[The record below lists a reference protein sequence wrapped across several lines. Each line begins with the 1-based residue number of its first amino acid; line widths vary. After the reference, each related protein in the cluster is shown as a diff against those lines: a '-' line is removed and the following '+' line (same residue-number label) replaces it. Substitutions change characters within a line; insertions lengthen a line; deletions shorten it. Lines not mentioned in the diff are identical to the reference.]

1 MMKHNL
7 KALREARGWNQQ
19 QAADAFGMSK
29 SGYIKIEHSERGLSP
44 EFAIK
49 AAGEYNVSVSHV
61 MGLPDSVPVVGYA
74 GAGSELHYY
83 DLADTPWGE
92 ATMPPG
98 GNEKTVAIQIRGT
111 SLGSHLDGWYA
122 YYDNVQ
128 APPDDRSL
136 RRMCVVGLDDGRV
149 LIKTIVPGTKKGH
162 FHLLS
167 PDSTMV
173 EDVIVKWAAVVKA
186 YAPH

>member
-1 MMKHNL
+1 MKHNL
-7 KALREARGWNQQ
+7 KSLRKTRRWNQQ
-19 QAADAFGMSK
+19 AAADALGIGLR
-29 SGYIKIEHSERGLSP
+29 GYQKIEQGVRDLSL
-44 EFAIK
+44 EMAMK
-49 AAGEYNVSVSHV
+49 AATEYNVSVSDV
-61 MGLPDSVPVVGYA
+61 LGLPNTVPVVGYA

-83 DLADTPWGE
+83 DAADTPWGE
-92 ATMPPG
+92 ASMPPG
-98 GNEKTVAIQIRGT
+98 GNLKTVAIQIRGT

-122 YYDNVQ
+122 YYDDVQ
-128 APPDDRSL
+128 MPPDERSI

-149 LIKTIVPGTKKGH
+149 LIKTLVPGTKKGH

-167 PDSTMV
+167 PDSTMI